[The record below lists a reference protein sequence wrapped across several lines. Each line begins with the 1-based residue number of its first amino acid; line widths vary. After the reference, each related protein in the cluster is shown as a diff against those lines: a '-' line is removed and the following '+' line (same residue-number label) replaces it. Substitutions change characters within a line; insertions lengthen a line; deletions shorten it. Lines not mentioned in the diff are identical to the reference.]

1 MYGVLA
7 MAHIWGLFA
16 PTSQTWIYS
25 FWKRLM
31 GSICWGKEL
40 AGFMMFND
48 DCTPPWK
55 SRLVSSIRRPEK
67 LPWLEISVGKST
79 FASHET
85 WGQPRVSTESWG
97 LGSTPWVGPLDH
109 WRFLDFTLPEQLETL
124 NFGDCYDQNL
134 SRLIMPSG
142 VKSLTLPFTR
152 FFHMQLEELELPG
165 GAVGAWHGYPT
176 FIMFSMLR
184 HVFLWIALCCMGS
197 RAKKILFLW

>member
-67 LPWLEISVGKST
+67 LPWLEISVGKI
-79 FASHET
+79 HLC
-85 WGQPRVSTESWG
+85 QPWN
-97 LGSTPWVGPLDH
+97 LGSTQSFHRILGSRVNSLGRTIGPLEVFGFHLARATGD
-109 WRFLDFTLPEQLETL
+109 LEFRGL
-124 NFGDCYDQNL
+124 LRPKSQPSHHAQRREVPDAALHAIL
-134 SRLIMPSG
+134 S
-142 VKSLTLPFTR
+142 
-152 FFHMQLEELELPG
+152 H
-165 GAVGAWHGYPT
+165 AVGGVGTSRWGSGGMARLP
-176 FIMFSMLR
+176 
-184 HVFLWIALCCMGS
+184 HVYHVLHAASRFLWIALCCMGS